1 MMPRTSHAHAL
12 AAGLATLLLAAPLA
26 AEPRDLL
33 IHAGRLIDGVSAHA
47 RDTVTV
53 RVRGDAIVEVVAGHV
68 SPVDGEYMI
77 DLSGHTLLPGLMD
90 MHTHLTSESGPAAYV
105 DTFRL
110 NPSDYA
116 YRAMVNAGR
125 TLHAGFT
132 TVRDLGDSHN
142 VSISLRNAINA
153 GVVEGPRIHTAAK
166 SIATTGGHADPT
178 NGWADHIRY
187 RPGPMQGVVN
197 GPYAAREAVRQRY
210 KDGADLIK
218 VTATGG
224 VLSVAASGD
233 NAQFMTDELQE
244 IVATARDYGF
254 QVAAHAHGRDG
265 MLRAVLAG
273 VDSIEHG
280 TYMDETVIAAM
291 REQGTWYVPTILA
304 GRWVSEKAE
313 IDGFFPEI
321 VRIKARTIGPLIQAT
336 FTRAFEGGVNIVF
349 GTDSGV
355 SPHGENAREFELMVE
370 GGMPPMTAIQSATSV
385 AARFLGVDDRLG
397 RIEGGLLADLVAVPG
412 NPLEDIA
419 LMGQVDF
426 VMKGGQIIRQ
436 P

>member
-1 MMPRTSHAHAL
+1 MRALCAGLLAL
-12 AAGLATLLLAAPLA
+12 ALAAPLA
-26 AEPRDLL
+26 AEPGDVL
-33 IHAGRLIDGVSAHA
+33 IHAGRLIDGVSDEA
-47 RDTVTV
+47 RGPVTV
-53 RVRGDAIVEVVAGHV
+53 RVRADRIVAVVDGHV
-68 SPVDGEYMI
+68 AAESGETLVD
-77 DLSGHTLLPGLMD
+77 LQAHTLLPGLMD

-110 NPSDYA
+110 NPADYA
-116 YRAMVNAGR
+116 YRALVNAGK
-125 TLHAGFT
+125 TLQAGFT

-142 VSISLRNAINA
+142 VTISLRNAINA
-153 GVVEGPRIHTAAK
+153 GKVEGPRIHTAAK

-178 NGWADHIRY
+178 NGWADHIRFQ
-187 RPGPMQGVVN
+187 PGPVHGVVN

-233 NAQFMTDELQE
+233 NPQFMADELE
-244 IVATARDYGF
+244 AIVATARDYGF

-291 REQGTWYVPTILA
+291 RDQGTWYVPTILA

-336 FTRAFEGGVNIVF
+336 FTRAWEGGVNIVF
-349 GTDSGV
+349 GTDTGV
-355 SPHGENAREFELMVE
+355 SPHGENAREFALMVE
-370 GGMPPMTAIQSATSV
+370 GGMPPMQALHSATSV
-385 AARFLGVDDRLG
+385 AARFLGIDDRLG
-397 RIEGGLLADLVAVPG
+397 RVEAGLIADLVAVPG
-412 NPLEDIA
+412 NPLDDIA
-419 LMGQVDF
+419 LMGAVDF
-426 VMKGGQIIRQ
+426 VMKDGRVVRQ